1 MEAGDLA
8 AVVVAVVS
16 LAATAVCTVAAGALL
31 RTMRELRAV
40 LDTLRR
46 ETEPLVDDLR
56 LTVDQAGSD
65 LQRMEG
71 ILESA
76 ERITSTVDTASQ
88 LTYRAL
94 SPPLIK
100 TMSFA
105 AGVRRAGR
113 RLRGRSPGDVV
124 DAAVAPV
131 AREARRTGEVEP
143 ALPVRR
149 RRRGRHSTQPAHAR
163 TERRR

>member
-1 MEAGDLA
+1 MQAGDLA
-8 AVVVAVVS
+8 AVIVAVVS
-16 LAATAVCTVAAGALL
+16 LAATAVVTVAALSLL

-46 ETEPLVDDLR
+46 ETEPLVADLR
-56 LTVDQAGSD
+56 LTVDKAEAD
-65 LQRMEG
+65 LQRVEG
-71 ILESA
+71 ILDSA
-76 ERITSTVDTASQ
+76 ERITTTVDTASQ

-100 TMSFA
+100 TMSVM

-113 RLRGRSPGDVV
+113 RLRGRTD
-124 DAAVAPV
+124 
-131 AREARRTGEVEP
+131 RELVE
-143 ALPVRR
+143 ATLVETLPEPES
-149 RRRGRHSTQPAHAR
+149 RRRGRRSRRDRRAIDPTTRR